1 MGPSKGSNPSY
12 DGYNQFAFLLW
23 TWARELRWWKGRLQ
37 MVSGWRVHKRVA
49 GVQHN
54 LLTEIFSS
62 RTGWSCYNYI
72 SPCSYKILWNASQT
86 RCGVRDRNQQVV
98 GEKKWTENG
107 RSEEVI
113 VQWYVGWWNSGLLL
127 EFTKRTMLKK
137 KKKKPLSDLS
147 TEAGREGWGLAWLLS
162 SCWSKVLLPHT
173 VWGSMNTD
181 TFWDLCPLPVTNCN
195 SGIKTK
201 NLIAADRDFFFV
213 CVCSWQLSSQL
224 FLCCTAQQLSQSN
237 CVSNNIAENSWS
249 VKTYGTPCVLLV
261 PSVLFNWPPSS
272 NFLAPILYKCMI
284 FPSWIAGERMRIFSA
299 ALEPG
304 AQAGVLKLAGL
315 GG

>member
-12 DGYNQFAFLLW
+12 DGYNQFAFVLW

-72 SPCSYKILWNASQT
+72 SPCSYKILCNASQT

-127 EFTKRTMLKK
+127 EFTKRTMFKK
-137 KKKKPLSDLS
+137 KKKSHFLIYPQRQGGRDEDWHGSSLHAGARFCCH
-147 TEAGREGWGLAWLLS
+147 TQCEA
-162 SCWSKVLLPHT
+162 
-173 VWGSMNTD
+173 VWTQ
-181 TFWDLCPLPVTNCN
+181 TR
-195 SGIKTK
+195 SGI
-201 NLIAADRDFFFV
+201 
-213 CVCSWQLSSQL
+213 
-224 FLCCTAQQLSQSN
+224 
-237 CVSNNIAENSWS
+237 
-249 VKTYGTPCVLLV
+249 CVLCL
-261 PSVLFNWPPSS
+261 SLT
-272 NFLAPILYKCMI
+272 AIQ
-284 FPSWIAGERMRIFSA
+284 E
-299 ALEPG
+299 
-304 AQAGVLKLAGL
+304 LKLKTL
-315 GG
+315 